1 MFGSFVV
8 NKQLQFQSSLLCVD
22 TGERG
27 FPGPEG
33 QKGRKLSSVL
43 HTWITDLVFIV
54 ADLTQA

>member
-8 NKQLQFQSSLLCVD
+8 NKQLKFQSSLLCVD

-33 QKGRKLSSVL
+33 QKGDRCQLLSFHSRN
-43 HTWITDLVFIV
+43 
-54 ADLTQA
+54 